1 MEKFSNNFKKLFL
14 LYFTKEL
21 ILHSKG
27 GEVLQLQ
34 NIMEQ
39 QIKEGQEYFADSIKT
54 NLAEK
59 EEKRELTQQQIE
71 QIPGQFIHS
80 IKTNLAETKDEGEL
94 QQKDLDFYKIFREMK
109 RQPKV
114 QTRRLTIPETRL
126 PPHLQYLKPIPRKME
141 IDLEKLNPLIKDPA
155 VKVIE
160 CNGPDEHIFV
170 RGTMGTKPTNIVLSN
185 EEINSIIKTF
195 SQISK
200 IPIHVGIYRVV
211 VGRLILSAI
220 ISEVI
225 GSKFMIKKMLYS
237 PNFQGNTQNAPMIR

>member
-1 MEKFSNNFKKLFL
+1 MEKFSKNFKKLFL

-27 GEVLQLQ
+27 GEILQLQ
-34 NIMEQ
+34 NVMTK
-39 QIKEGQEYFADSIKT
+39 QIKEGKD
-54 NLAEK
+54 
-59 EEKRELTQQQIE
+59 
-71 QIPGQFIHS
+71 QFVHS
-80 IKTNLAETKDEGEL
+80 IKTNIFKKEDKKEGEL
-94 QQKDLDFYKIFREMK
+94 KKEDLNFYKIFNKMK
-109 RQPKV
+109 LNPKV
-114 QTRRLTIPETRL
+114 QKRTLTIPEPRL
-126 PPHLQYLKPIPRKME
+126 PPHLQYLKPVPRSIE

-155 VKVIE
+155 VKTIE
-160 CNGPDEHIFV
+160 CNGPNEHIFV